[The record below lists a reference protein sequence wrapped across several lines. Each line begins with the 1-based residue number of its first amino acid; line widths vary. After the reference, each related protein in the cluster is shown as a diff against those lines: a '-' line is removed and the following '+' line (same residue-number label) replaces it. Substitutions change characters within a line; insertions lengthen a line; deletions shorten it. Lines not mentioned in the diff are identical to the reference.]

1 MQSKNN
7 MIKTAT
13 FLIVALLFCSFK
25 FSAWEWDKKYRSVI
39 NKSITKIFNSYT
51 YKLEK
56 LKNVDDSFYVI
67 KEGGSISGY
76 IVVANAPSKF
86 HQFDYYIIFNKNAY
100 ILKIEILKYR
110 ENYGA
115 EICSKRWLKKFN
127 HISTSNYAKYNRE
140 IDGISGATI
149 SVNSLKKDVFHLT
162 NVLQEKLLND
172 EKNHKN

>member
-1 MQSKNN
+1 MNSKNN
-7 MIKTAT
+7 MIKTVT

-25 FSAWEWDKKYRSVI
+25 FSEWEWDKKYKSII

-51 YKLEK
+51 YKLEE

-76 IVVANAPSKF
+76 IAVANAPSKF
-86 HQFDYYIIFNKNAY
+86 HQFDYYIIFNKNVD

-115 EICSKRWLKKFN
+115 EICSKKWLEKFIK
-127 HISTSNYAKYNRE
+127 ISTNDYVEYNRKV
-140 IDGISGATI
+140 DGISGATI
-149 SVNSLKKDVFHLT
+149 SVNSIKKDVFNLS
-162 NVLQEKLLND
+162 NILKKSIDEI
-172 EKNHKN
+172 EKN